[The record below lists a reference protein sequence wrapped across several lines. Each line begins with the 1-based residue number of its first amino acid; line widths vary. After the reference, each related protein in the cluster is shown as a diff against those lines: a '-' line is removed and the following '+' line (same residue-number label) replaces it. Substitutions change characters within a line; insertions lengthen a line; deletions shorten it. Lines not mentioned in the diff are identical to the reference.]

1 MKYSIVFNQNVEADL
16 ADSYDYYEIQLPG
29 LGSEF
34 LLSVEAG
41 INAISRDPLHFQKVH
56 KNKRKMNL
64 KRFPF
69 GIFYLISEETVLI
82 LAIVHLTRNP
92 KVWKSRKQ

>member
-56 KNKRKMNL
+56 
-64 KRFPF
+64 
-69 GIFYLISEETVLI
+69 
-82 LAIVHLTRNP
+82 
-92 KVWKSRKQ
+92 